1 VRRIL
6 EEGVDIDAFRSR
18 LSCMIA
24 EGRAEEA
31 IRFTSDTI
39 EGLNW
44 AVVQLSLSVQQLTR
58 KYLGKTTEK
67 IDPAQLQLLL
77 RGQTVTE
84 AELDEALKDDDE
96 EDEEPRKRKRPKR
109 PKGEG
114 GRKPLPEHLK
124 RTRVEVPIDPEEC
137 VCKKCRGAKSKIG
150 EETSETLGMEPAK
163 FYVVQYVRSKFACT
177 KCDEC
182 DHRISIAPVA
192 DKVIERGRPEADLL
206 AHVLV
211 SKYNDHCPLHR
222 IHRIYL
228 RYGVDV
234 AVSTLMDWVTAGH
247 VMLAPLVRAIIR
259 ACIAAYVLQ
268 VDDTGIKV
276 LDNKA
281 SGGSKRGRLWCHVGD
296 GTWAAFRYTP
306 DWSGEHPQKFLAD
319 RVGPTQADA
328 YKGYDAIFDRENATA
343 IEIACMAHARRY
355 WVDVLEAG
363 DQRAAV
369 PLKLIQKMYR
379 VERRAKKYRL
389 TPEQRLALRKE
400 KSRPIFDLLSRWIA
414 QHHGLEPP
422 KSLFAKACGYWIR
435 QQVALSRF
443 LEIDGRIPIDNTAV
457 ERALRP
463 ICCGRRNYLFCGSDR
478 GAEWAATMY
487 TILGTCALNG
497 VEPLAYLTDVLK
509 KLASGWPASK
519 IDELLPP
526 NWIASHP
533 EHRIGIPAPA
543 AQ

>member
-1 VRRIL
+1 VLTFPATIQIFIATEPVDLRKGFEGLSAIVRD
-6 EEGVDIDAFRSR
+6 V
-18 LSCMIA
+18 MKQ
-24 EGRAEEA
+24 EA

-44 AVVQLSLSVQQLTR
+44 ALVQLNLSVQQLTR

-77 RGQTVTE
+77 RCQTVTE
-84 AELDEALKDDDE
+84 AELDEALKDDEE
-96 EDEEPRKRKRPKR
+96 EDEKPTKRKRRKR

-114 GRKPLPEHLK
+114 GRKPLPEHLR
-124 RTRVEVPIDPEEC
+124 RTRVDVPIDPAEC

-296 GTWAAFRYTP
+296 GTWAAFRP
-306 DWSGEHPQKFLAD
+306 ANSSK
-319 RVGPTQADA
+319 
-328 YKGYDAIFDRENATA
+328 
-343 IEIACMAHARRY
+343 
-355 WVDVLEAG
+355 
-363 DQRAAV
+363 
-369 PLKLIQKMYR
+369 
-379 VERRAKKYRL
+379 
-389 TPEQRLALRKE
+389 
-400 KSRPIFDLLSRWIA
+400 
-414 QHHGLEPP
+414 
-422 KSLFAKACGYWIR
+422 
-435 QQVALSRF
+435 
-443 LEIDGRIPIDNTAV
+443 
-457 ERALRP
+457 
-463 ICCGRRNYLFCGSDR
+463 R
-478 GAEWAATMY
+478 G
-487 TILGTCALNG
+487 
-497 VEPLAYLTDVLK
+497 
-509 KLASGWPASK
+509 
-519 IDELLPP
+519 
-526 NWIASHP
+526 
-533 EHRIGIPAPA
+533 
-543 AQ
+543 